1 MKKINEKNLE
11 QIFLKLKY
19 EKDSAIEEL
28 YLKYGKLIYSVGY
41 SVLKNKTDTEDLVQ
55 IVFCKL
61 YTMDEKNLPIQKYAS
76 WLYTLTRNEAIT
88 FIRRKRNNLSLE
100 DIYEIQDQND
110 EVNNIVNK
118 SVFNSM
124 IKKLND
130 KEKQI
135 VTLKIL
141 SNLSFE
147 EIAKLLNIPEGT
159 VKWRYYKAMANLKI
173 LLSNLGISIIAFA
186 IGLKELQ
193 NKKSKQNEQ
202 NTLYNNIK
210 TNEDE
215 ITKKDQEKIEDDYKS
230 VNHDK
235 ENLTNILTDETENQE
250 GTFQEEINVEE
261 INNYQIGMM
270 QISVIFL
277 VIAIIFSII
286 FSKYQ
291 LKRKIKTSKY

>member
-250 GTFQEEINVEE
+250 GTVQEEINV
-261 INNYQIGMM
+261 
-270 QISVIFL
+270 
-277 VIAIIFSII
+277 
-286 FSKYQ
+286 
-291 LKRKIKTSKY
+291 